1 MTSLLQDNALSAHIE
16 RLKNI
21 PNTSDR
27 RIYLEEMEHKEGKE
41 RADFVKQQ
49 FLKWWDYRER
59 QRKV

>member
-16 RLKNI
+16 NLKRI
-21 PNTSDR
+21 PGSADR
-27 RIYLEEMEHKEGKE
+27 RAYLEVVERKEGKE